1 MGTYYPQVNTVFYPG
16 ILWLLQNSKVLFFF
30 FLFFKFHF
38 SFFLIS
44 FFFFLISIFFF
55 KSHNS
60 RFVRCR
66 WIFLYTALRI
76 SICPYMFF
84 LSWLDDFLSSLI
96 PCSALTGKNVFL
108 MAATLRPETMYGQT
122 NCWVQPDIKVEHN
135 NNYCCLK
142 LWICFW
148 KLLSRYYCWGFWNPK
163 LSKLFYIYL
172 LISLCLCKWMFK
184 GFFTDSEYCGCVLNN
199 FYPLNACKMI
209 VGEFFNYCYCFFFNC
224 GTVFEPFHST
234 LPLRRTLKM
243 KSI

>member
-1 MGTYYPQVNTVFYPG
+1 MCIIHGRVLHTSKYS
-16 ILWLLQNSKVLFFF
+16 ILSRHTLIITKQQSY
-30 FLFFKFHF
+30 FLFF
-38 SFFLIS
+38 S
-44 FFFFLISIFFF
+44 FFLISIFFF

-60 RFVRCR
+60 RFDRCS
-66 WIFLYTALRI
+66 WIFLYTALWI

-135 NNYCCLK
+135 NCCLK

-184 GFFTDSEYCGCVLNN
+184 GLSLTQNTVAVSLTIFT
-199 FYPLNACKMI
+199 P
-209 VGEFFNYCYCFFFNC
+209 
-224 GTVFEPFHST
+224 
-234 LPLRRTLKM
+234 
-243 KSI
+243 

>member
-1 MGTYYPQVNTVFYPG
+1 
-16 ILWLLQNSKVLFFF
+16 
-30 FLFFKFHF
+30 
-38 SFFLIS
+38 
-44 FFFFLISIFFF
+44 
-55 KSHNS
+55 
-60 RFVRCR
+60 
-66 WIFLYTALRI
+66 
-76 SICPYMFF
+76 MFF

-135 NNYCCLK
+135 NCCLK

-148 KLLSRYYCWGFWNPK
+148 KLLSRYYCWDFWDPK

-184 GFFTDSEYCGCVLNN
+184 GLFTDSEYCGCVLNN

-209 VGEFFNYCYCFFFNC
+209 VGEFFNYCYCFFSIC
-224 GTVFEPFHST
+224 GTILNLFIVHCLWDEHWKWNLYKHPTRSKEHVLSRVHPKGGSGQCCVRADWTGVNTFKCCHILFSLIVRVLVHFSRSVHAQQIPFSLPMDVFFQNH
-234 LPLRRTLKM
+234 
-243 KSI
+243 